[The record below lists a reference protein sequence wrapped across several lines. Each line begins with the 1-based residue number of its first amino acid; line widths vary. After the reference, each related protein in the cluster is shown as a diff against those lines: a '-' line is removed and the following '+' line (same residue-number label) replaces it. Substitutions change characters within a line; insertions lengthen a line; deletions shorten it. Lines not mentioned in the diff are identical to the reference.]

1 MKASKINPA
10 EKIVLLGASRGL
22 GQAVARRLQEMNVEV
37 TCFSRSSLEA
47 MDFSK
52 EAEWPN
58 FIDRLAKLNPDRLFY
73 FAGGG
78 PHGEYFKKEWKDHL
92 WSLRVNF
99 LFPAF
104 LLSQIAEFSSLKQVV
119 FVGSAIAE
127 SEPDPQAASYAAG
140 KAALKNLLLSI
151 HVEQKSPQLDL
162 RLFSPGYMD
171 TGLLPANAWPRRQP
185 GLVKAPAAV
194 ADAFLEWVQT
204 SDDTQ
209 RHFVLR

>member
-1 MKASKINPA
+1 MKNPKIDPA
-10 EKIVLLGASRGL
+10 EKIILLGASRGL
-22 GQAVARRLQEMNVEV
+22 GQAVAQGLQQLNLDVS
-37 TCFSRSSLEA
+37 CFSRSSLEA

-58 FIDRLAKLNPDRLFY
+58 FIDRLVKLNPDRLFY

-78 PHGEYFKKEWKDHL
+78 PHGDYSKKEWKDHL
-92 WSLRVNF
+92 WSLRVTF

-104 LLSQIAEFSSLKQVV
+104 LLSQIAKFSSLRQLV

-127 SEPDPQAASYAAG
+127 SDPDPQAASYAAG

-151 HVEQKSPQLDL
+151 HAEQKSAHLDL

-185 GLVKAPAAV
+185 DLVKAPSSV
-194 ADAFLEWVQT
+194 ADAFIEWVQS